1 MEREIGLIHLYNGD
15 GKGKTTAAI
24 GLAIRAAGAGKKVVF
39 SQFMKD
45 GKSSELNILKD
56 IDVINVLVVDKEYGF
71 YKSMYEEDKQ
81 NITIDHNKLL
91 DNIIEVINNNQCDVL
106 IMDEVVYTYS
116 YSLIDKEKIKYI
128 IEESPYVEKV
138 ITGRNPDKYF
148 LDKADYI
155 TEMKKIKHP
164 YDIGIKA
171 RKGIEK

>member
-1 MEREIGLIHLYNGD
+1 MEKEMGLIHLYIGD

-45 GKSSELNILKD
+45 GKSSELNILKT
-56 IDVINVLVVDKEYGF
+56 IDGINVLVVDKEYGF

-81 NITIDHNKLL
+81 NITIDHNTIL
-91 DNIIEVINNNQCDVL
+91 DNIIDAINNNQCDVL
-106 IMDEVVYTYS
+106 IMDEVIYAYE
-116 YSLIDKEKIKYI
+116 YDLMDREKIKYI
-128 IEESPYVEKV
+128 LEECPYIEKV

-148 LDKADYI
+148 VDKADYI

-164 YDIGIKA
+164 YDIGITA